1 MIAATIL
8 TVVAGEAAGA
18 GVAGAAVGAGVAGMF
33 AACVA
38 GVGGRA
44 SGNGSFEKMLKSYT
58 LGGLEVLIYTLV
70 QVITKLTASS
80 PWFRCF
86 EAT

>member
-1 MIAATIL
+1 MISA
-8 TVVAGEAAGA
+8 VVVGEVAGS
-18 GVAGAAVGAGVAGMF
+18 GVAGAVVGAGVAGMF
-33 AACVA
+33 AACIV

-44 SGNGSFEKMLKSYT
+44 SGNRSFEKMLKSYT
-58 LGGLEVLIYTLV
+58 LGGLEVLMYTLV
-70 QVITKLTASS
+70 QVMTKLTASS